1 MRALILSVSAGG
13 GHKHAALA
21 VKDYILKFEPG
32 SEIKILDT
40 IRYINPILN
49 KVLVGGYLNT
59 LKITP
64 SLFGKIYKFT
74 EDNDKDASISSFKSK
89 LTEIMA
95 YKILPAIN
103 NFKPD
108 IIICTHWYP
117 VEMVSILKKKNKIN
131 IPIVCIITDYAPH
144 SFWIYPQVDS
154 YIVSN
159 NDMIEEMVH
168 RGINKN
174 SIFDLGI
181 PVLSGFFTLYD
192 KDETLRELKLDPNK
206 KVILIMGGSL
216 GMGRI
221 SSIYSQ
227 LADSTENIQIIVVA
241 GRNKRLY
248 TKLTSISK
256 NSKVET
262 RILGF
267 TKDVNK
273 YMQCSDVLITK
284 PGGLTISEAL
294 ICKIPLV
301 LFSPIPGQEEK
312 NEEFLLKHN
321 LGISIGDGTNCKE
334 KIEKLLFSPKTLE
347 LMKHNC
353 MKFSKPNCGYNI
365 FNVINDLIKRREI
378 AIMKNDLSDDP
389 I

>member
-21 VKDYILKFEPG
+21 LKDYILKFEPV

-40 IRYINPILN
+40 IKYINPILN
-49 KVLVGGYLNT
+49 KVLIGGYLNT

-64 SLFGKIYKFT
+64 SLFGKIYRFT
-74 EDNDKDASISSFKSK
+74 ENTDKDAGISSFKNK

-95 YKILPAIN
+95 HKILPAIEK
-103 NFKPD
+103 FKPD

-117 VEMVSILKKKNKIN
+117 VEMVSILKEKNKLN

-159 NDMIEEMVH
+159 NDMVEEMVH
-168 RGINKN
+168 RGINRD
-174 SIFDLGI
+174 SIFDSGI
-181 PVLSGFFTLYD
+181 PVGSDFFDRYNRNDTL
-192 KDETLRELKLDPNK
+192 KELELDPNK
-206 KVILIMGGSL
+206 QVILMMGGSL

-221 SSIYSQ
+221 SEIYSQ
-227 LADSTENIQIIVVA
+227 IANSTKNIQIIVVA
-241 GRNKRLY
+241 GNNKKLY
-248 TKLTSISK
+248 TKLMSIKKTS
-256 NSKVET
+256 NVDT

-273 YMQCSDVLITK
+273 YMQCSDILITK

-294 ICKIPLV
+294 ICQIPIV

-321 LGISIGDGTNCKE
+321 LAISIGDGSNCRE
-334 KIEKLLFSPKTLE
+334 KIEKLLCSSETLKI
-347 LMKHNC
+347 MKHNC
-353 MKFSKPNCGYNI
+353 KKFSKPNCGYNI

-378 AIMKNDLSDDP
+378 AIMKNE

>member
-21 VKDYILKFEPG
+21 LKDYILKFEPV
-32 SEIKILDT
+32 SEVKILDT
-40 IRYINPILN
+40 IKYINPILN
-49 KVLVGGYLNT
+49 KVLIGGYLNT

-64 SLFGKIYKFT
+64 SLFGKIYRFT
-74 EDNDKDASISSFKSK
+74 ENTGKDDSISSFKNK

-95 YKILPAIN
+95 HKILPAIEK
-103 NFKPD
+103 FKPD

-117 VEMVSILKKKNKIN
+117 VEMVSILKKKNKLN

-159 NDMIEEMVH
+159 KDMIEEMVH
-168 RGINKN
+168 RGINRN
-174 SIFDLGI
+174 SIFDSGI
-181 PVLSGFFTLYD
+181 PVGSDFFDIYNRNDTL
-192 KDETLRELKLDPNK
+192 KELKLDPNK
-206 KVILIMGGSL
+206 QVILIMGGSL

-221 SSIYSQ
+221 SGIYSQ
-227 LADSTENIQIIVVA
+227 IANSTKDIQVIVVA
-241 GRNKRLY
+241 GNNKKLY
-248 TKLTSISK
+248 TKLMSIKKTS
-256 NSKVET
+256 NVDT

-273 YMQCSDVLITK
+273 YMQCSDILITK

-294 ICKIPLV
+294 ICQIPIV

-321 LGISIGDGTNCKE
+321 LAISIGDGTNCRE
-334 KIEKLLFSPKTLE
+334 KIEQLLSSSETLKI
-347 LMKHNC
+347 MKHNC
-353 MKFSKPNCGYNI
+353 KKFSKPNCGYNI

-378 AIMKNDLSDDP
+378 AIMKSE

>member
-21 VKDYILKFEPG
+21 LKDYILKFEPV
-32 SEIKILDT
+32 SEVKILDT
-40 IRYINPILN
+40 IKYINPILN
-49 KVLVGGYLNT
+49 KVLIGGYLNT

-64 SLFGKIYKFT
+64 SLFGKIYRFT
-74 EDNDKDASISSFKSK
+74 ENTGKDDSISSFKNK

-95 YKILPAIN
+95 HKILPAIEK
-103 NFKPD
+103 FKPD

-117 VEMVSILKKKNKIN
+117 VEMVSILKKKNKLN

-159 NDMIEEMVH
+159 KDMIEEMVH
-168 RGINKN
+168 RGINRN
-174 SIFDLGI
+174 SIFDSGI
-181 PVLSGFFTLYD
+181 PVGSDFFDRYNRNDTL
-192 KDETLRELKLDPNK
+192 KELKLDPNK
-206 KVILIMGGSL
+206 QVILIMGGSL

-221 SSIYSQ
+221 SGIYSQ
-227 LADSTENIQIIVVA
+227 IANSTKDIQVIVVA
-241 GRNKRLY
+241 GNNKKLY
-248 TKLTSISK
+248 TKLMSIKKTS
-256 NSKVET
+256 NVDT

-273 YMQCSDVLITK
+273 YMQCSDILITK

-294 ICKIPLV
+294 ICQIPII

-321 LGISIGDGTNCKE
+321 LAISIGDGTNCRE
-334 KIEKLLFSPKTLE
+334 KIEQLLSSSETLKI
-347 LMKHNC
+347 MKHNC
-353 MKFSKPNCGYNI
+353 KKFSKPNCGYNI

-378 AIMKNDLSDDP
+378 AIMKSE